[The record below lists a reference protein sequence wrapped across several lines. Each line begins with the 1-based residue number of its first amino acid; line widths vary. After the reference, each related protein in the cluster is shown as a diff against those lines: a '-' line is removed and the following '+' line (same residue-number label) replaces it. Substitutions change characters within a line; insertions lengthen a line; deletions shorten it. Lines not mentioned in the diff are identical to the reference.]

1 MANFQNIKPLTL
13 KKEGGLSKATT
24 DTASKNPSPYVHKG
38 VTGWH
43 TNKGVTYPVF
53 ESASKKFGFENNA
66 TNFITM
72 PDAIWDKIAKGLY
85 WDNLNLDQL
94 KSDGVAAQIFSW
106 HWGAG
111 TGWFPRVKRYLSAKG
126 VEWNGKRDTLTTSLN
141 QLIDKQGE
149 RQTISDLD
157 IQQKEYYTS
166 LNQPANIKGWLARIK
181 ETTNL
186 ATSYIGT
193 IYNQNKTAFNSGI
206 VIGVVLLSISA
217 YLYISKK
224 NK

>member
-24 DTASKNPSPYVHKG
+24 DTASKNPSPYVYKG

-53 ESASKKFGFENNA
+53 EAASKKFGFENNA
-66 TNFITM
+66 TNFINM

-111 TGWFPRVKRYLSAKG
+111 SGWFPRVKRYLSSKG
-126 VEWNGKRDTLTTSLN
+126 VEWNSKGSTLANALN

-157 IQQKEYYTS
+157 VQQKEYYTS
-166 LNQPANIKGWLARIK
+166 LNQPANIKGWLARIRD
-181 ETTNL
+181 TTNL
-186 ATSYIGT
+186 ATSYIGNL
-193 IYNQNKTAFNSGI
+193 YNQNKTAFNSGI